1 MNSFKQ
7 HIPSFCDVDHPAA
20 VPFETT
26 EELLALEIVQRY
38 GKQPNFSHFAM
49 SDNVLME
56 ISDGGHHW
64 WAVGYIEH
72 PEQVNLPKWNG
83 GKYRAELPNGE
94 RAELQSGEVVMSCGD
109 TLTLRDGTTA
119 RWLR

>member
-26 EELLALEIVQRY
+26 EQLLALEIVQRY
-38 GKQPNFSHFAM
+38 KRPDFSHFAM
-49 SDNVLME
+49 ADNALME
-56 ISDGGHHW
+56 ISDGGRYW
-64 WAVGYIEH
+64 WVVGYIKH
-72 PEQVNLPKWNG
+72 PERINLPKWDG
-83 GKYRAELPNGE
+83 GKYRAEP
-94 RAELQSGEVVMSCGD
+94 QSGEVVMSCGD